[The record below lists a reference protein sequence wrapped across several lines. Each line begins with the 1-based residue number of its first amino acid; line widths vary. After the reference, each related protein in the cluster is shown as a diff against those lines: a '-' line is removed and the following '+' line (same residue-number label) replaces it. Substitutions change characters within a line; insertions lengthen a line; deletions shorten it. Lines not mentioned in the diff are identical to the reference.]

1 KNRLHFK
8 KTKIQ
13 IDRYLPMWLR
23 KFSLIQR
30 LGIIVALITLLFVLL
45 TAVVLNRHYEAL
57 KQKSY
62 DENQHLVEVVHT
74 MLSSFAARTDV
85 DEATAKQQALEAVK
99 ALRYDGS
106 NYFWIQDQT
115 PSMVMHPIKPALD
128 GQDLRTFKDGNGKA
142 FFIELAQKVKS
153 KGEGFVDYVWPLP
166 GEESPTDK
174 ISYVKEFKPWGWT
187 VGSGIYLTN
196 LEKEFAHLR
205 NVITVFCL
213 VSIVLVVVL
222 VYVIGGSIVK
232 PVQEVSERMKDISQ
246 GEGDLTRSLPETGQD
261 EVTRLARYFNEYTKK
276 MRHSLLGIRENINS
290 LTQQAE
296 LVETSSK
303 NSNAQAQTQ
312 NENMLQVAAA
322 MEEMTTQINEVSN
335 NADSA
340 EKSTSSARGNVQ
352 NGASVV
358 DSTVNDIRSLTS
370 DIESVSS
377 AVTELAAQ
385 TESIGAVLDVIRG
398 IAEQT
403 NLLALNAA
411 IEAAR
416 AGEQGRGFAVVAD
429 EVRTLASRT
438 GQSTDEIQAMI
449 EELQSN
455 AKSAVDAVKVSQ
467 SASTKTVDNAIQANQ
482 NLQEADRL
490 MTEIADMS
498 SEIARATEQQA
509 EAATEANMRINALS
523 GAADSS
529 LRTADELAAASQALR
544 ASCIAIM
551 DIANRF
557 KL

>member
-1 KNRLHFK
+1 
-8 KTKIQ
+8 
-13 IDRYLPMWLR
+13 MWLR

-30 LGIIVALITLLFVLL
+30 LGIIVGLITLLFILL

-74 MLSSFAARTDV
+74 MLGSFEARTDV

-128 GQDLRTFKDGNGKA
+128 GKDLRTFKDGNGKT
-142 FFIELAQKVKS
+142 FFIEMAQKIKAN
-153 KGEGFVDYVWPLP
+153 GDGFVDYVWPLP
-166 GEESPTDK
+166 GEETPTDK

-196 LEKEFAHLR
+196 LEKEFSHLR
-205 NVITVFCL
+205 NLIVVFCL
-213 VSIVLVVVL
+213 VSVVLVVVL

-232 PVQEVSERMKDISQ
+232 PVQEVTERMKDISQ
-246 GEGDLTRSLPETGQD
+246 GEGDLTRSLPESGQD
-261 EVTRLARYFNEYTKK
+261 EITRLARYFNEYTDK
-276 MRHSLLGIRENINS
+276 MRQSLLGIRENISS

-296 LVETSSK
+296 LVETSSQ

-322 MEEMTTQINEVSN
+322 MEEMTTQINDVSS

-340 EKSTSSARGNVQ
+340 EKSTISARGNVQ
-352 NGASVV
+352 NGAAVV
-358 DSTVNDIRSLTS
+358 DSTVKDIRSLTS
-370 DIESVSS
+370 DIESVSTV
-377 AVTELAAQ
+377 VTELAAQ
-385 TESIGAVLDVIRG
+385 TDSIGAVLDVIRG

-449 EELQSN
+449 EKLQSN
-455 AKSAVDAVKVSQ
+455 ARSAVDAVKVSQ
-467 SASTKTVDNAIQANQ
+467 TASAQTVDNAIQANQ

-529 LRTADELAAASQALR
+529 LKTADELAAASEALKR
-544 ASCIAIM
+544 SCLAIM

>member
-1 KNRLHFK
+1 
-8 KTKIQ
+8 
-13 IDRYLPMWLR
+13 
-23 KFSLIQR
+23 
-30 LGIIVALITLLFVLL
+30 
-45 TAVVLNRHYEAL
+45 
-57 KQKSY
+57 
-62 DENQHLVEVVHT
+62 
-74 MLSSFAARTDV
+74 
-85 DEATAKQQALEAVK
+85 
-99 ALRYDGS
+99 
-106 NYFWIQDQT
+106 
-115 PSMVMHPIKPALD
+115 
-128 GQDLRTFKDGNGKA
+128 
-142 FFIELAQKVKS
+142 
-153 KGEGFVDYVWPLP
+153 
-166 GEESPTDK
+166 
-174 ISYVKEFKPWGWT
+174 

-196 LEKEFAHLR
+196 LEKEFSHLR
-205 NVITVFCL
+205 NLIVVFCL
-213 VSIVLVVVL
+213 VSVVLVVVL

-232 PVQEVSERMKDISQ
+232 PVQEVTERMKDISQ

-261 EVTRLARYFNEYTKK
+261 EITRLARYFNEYTDK
-276 MRHSLLGIRENINS
+276 MRQSLLGIRENISS

-296 LVETSSK
+296 LVETSSQ

-322 MEEMTTQINEVSN
+322 MEEMTTQINDVSS

-340 EKSTSSARGNVQ
+340 EKSTISARGNVQ
-352 NGASVV
+352 NGAAVV
-358 DSTVNDIRSLTS
+358 DSTVKDIRSLTS
-370 DIESVSS
+370 DIESVSTV
-377 AVTELAAQ
+377 VTELAAQ
-385 TESIGAVLDVIRG
+385 TDSIGAVLDVIRG

-449 EELQSN
+449 EKLQSN

-467 SASTKTVDNAIQANQ
+467 SASATTVDNAIQANQ

>member
-1 KNRLHFK
+1 
-8 KTKIQ
+8 
-13 IDRYLPMWLR
+13 MWLR
-23 KFSLIQR
+23 NFSLIQR
-30 LGIIVALITLLFVLL
+30 LGIIIALIILLFVVL
-45 TAVVLNRHYEAL
+45 TGLVLNRHFEAL

-62 DENQHLVEVVHT
+62 EENQHLVEVVHT
-74 MLSSFAARTDV
+74 MLGSFAARTDV
-85 DEATAKQQALEAVK
+85 SEETAKQLALDAVR

-115 PSMVMHPIKPALD
+115 PTMVMHPIKPALE
-128 GQDLRTFKDGNGKA
+128 GNDLRTFKDGNGKA
-142 FFIELAQKVKS
+142 FFVDMARLVKS
-153 KGEGFVDYVWPLP
+153 QGDGFVDYVWPLP
-166 GEESPTDK
+166 GETEPTDK

-196 LEKEFAHLR
+196 LEAEYAHMR
-205 NVITVFCL
+205 NVMIVFCV
-213 VSIVLVVVL
+213 VSVLLVVL
-222 VYVIGGSIVK
+222 LIYVIGGSIVK
-232 PVQEVSERMKDISQ
+232 PVQEVTERMKDISQ
-246 GEGDLTRSLPETGQD
+246 GEGDLTRSLPEKGQD
-261 EVTRLARYFNEYTKK
+261 EVTRLARYFNQYTEK
-276 MRHSLLGIRENINS
+276 MRQSLLGIRENINS
-290 LTQQAE
+290 LSQQAE
-296 LVETSSK
+296 LVENSSK
-303 NSNAQAQTQ
+303 NSNQQAHDQ

-322 MEEMTTQINEVSN
+322 MEQMTSQINEVSN

-340 EKSTSSARGNVQ
+340 EKSTSSARSNVQ
-352 NGASVV
+352 HGASVV
-358 DSTVNDIRSLTS
+358 DNTVKDIRSLTS

-377 AVTELAAQ
+377 VVTELAAQ
-385 TESIGAVLDVIRG
+385 TDSIGAVLDVIRG

-449 EELQSN
+449 EKLQSN
-455 AKSAVDAVKVSQ
+455 AKAAVDAVKVSQ

-509 EAATEANMRINALS
+509 EAANEANVRINALS
-523 GAADSS
+523 GAADNS
-529 LRTADELAAASQALR
+529 LRTADELASASQALR
-544 ASCIAIM
+544 ASCLAIM

>member
-1 KNRLHFK
+1 
-8 KTKIQ
+8 
-13 IDRYLPMWLR
+13 MWLR

-377 AVTELAAQ
+377 AVTQLAAQ

-544 ASCIAIM
+544 ASCLAIM

>member
-1 KNRLHFK
+1 
-8 KTKIQ
+8 
-13 IDRYLPMWLR
+13 MWLR

-30 LGIIVALITLLFVLL
+30 LGIIAALITLLFVLL
-45 TAVVLNRHYEAL
+45 TALVLNRHYEAL

-74 MLSSFAARTDV
+74 LLGSFAKREDV
-85 DEATAKQQALEAVK
+85 DEATAKQLALEAVK
-99 ALRYDGS
+99 ALRYDGN
-106 NYFWIQDQT
+106 NYFWIQDET
-115 PSMVMHPIKPALD
+115 PSMVMHPMKPALD
-128 GQDLRTFKDGNGKA
+128 GKDLRTFKDGNGKA
-142 FFIELAQKVKS
+142 FFIEMAQKVKA

-166 GEESPTDK
+166 GEEAPTDK
-174 ISYVKEFKPWGWT
+174 ISYVKAFKPWGWT

-196 LEKEFAHLR
+196 LEEEYAHLR
-205 NVITVFCL
+205 NVIVVFCV
-213 VSIVLVVVL
+213 VSVVL
-222 VYVIGGSIVK
+222 VILLIYVIGGSIVK

-261 EVTRLARYFNEYTKK
+261 EVTRLARYFNEYTEK
-276 MRHSLLGIRENINS
+276 MRQSLLGIRENINS

-340 EKSTSSARGNVQ
+340 EKGTSSARSNVQ
-352 NGASVV
+352 HGTSVV
-358 DSTVNDIRSLTS
+358 DITVQDIRSLTS
-370 DIESVSS
+370 DIESVSNV
-377 AVTELAAQ
+377 VTELAAQ
-385 TESIGAVLDVIRG
+385 TDSIGAVLDVIRG

-449 EELQSN
+449 EKLQSN
-455 AKSAVDAVKVSQ
+455 AKNAVDAVKVSQ
-467 SASTKTVDNAIQANQ
+467 AASSKTVDNAIQANQ

-490 MTEIADMS
+490 MTEIADKS

-544 ASCIAIM
+544 SSCLAIM
-551 DIANRF
+551 EIANRF

>member
-1 KNRLHFK
+1 
-8 KTKIQ
+8 
-13 IDRYLPMWLR
+13 MWLR

-45 TAVVLNRHYEAL
+45 TAVVLSRHYEAL

-85 DEATAKQQALEAVK
+85 DEAAAKQQALEAVK

-142 FFIELAQKVKS
+142 FFIEMAQKVKS

-261 EVTRLARYFNEYTKK
+261 EVTRLARYFNEYTEK

-449 EELQSN
+449 EKLQSN

>member
-1 KNRLHFK
+1 
-8 KTKIQ
+8 
-13 IDRYLPMWLR
+13 MWLR

-45 TAVVLNRHYEAL
+45 TAVVLDRHYAAL

-74 MLSSFAARTDV
+74 MLSSFAARTDI
-85 DEATAKQQALEAVK
+85 DEATAKQQALNAVK
-99 ALRYDGS
+99 ALRYDGN

-115 PSMVMHPIKPALD
+115 PSMIMHPIKPALD
-128 GQDLRTFKDGNGKA
+128 GQDLRTFKDGNGKT
-142 FFIELAQKVKS
+142 FFIEMAQKVKS
-153 KGEGFVDYVWPLP
+153 KGDGFVDYVWPLP
-166 GEESPTDK
+166 GEETPTDK
-174 ISYVKEFKPWGWT
+174 ISYVKEFKPWSWT

-196 LEKEFAHLR
+196 LEEEFAHLR
-205 NVITVFCL
+205 NLIVVFCVISVIL
-213 VSIVLVVVL
+213 VILL
-222 VYVIGGSIVK
+222 IYVIGGSIVK

-261 EVTRLARYFNEYTKK
+261 EVTRLARYFNEYTEK
-276 MRHSLLGIRENINS
+276 MRQSLLGIRENINS

-340 EKSTSSARGNVQ
+340 EKSTSSARSNVQ

-358 DSTVNDIRSLTS
+358 DSTVKDIRSLTS

-385 TESIGAVLDVIRG
+385 TDSIGAVLDVIRG

-449 EELQSN
+449 EKLQSN

-467 SASTKTVDNAIQANQ
+467 SASTKTVDTAIQANQ

-490 MTEIADMS
+490 MTDIAGMS

>member
-1 KNRLHFK
+1 
-8 KTKIQ
+8 
-13 IDRYLPMWLR
+13 MWLR

-85 DEATAKQQALEAVK
+85 DEAAAKQQALEAVK

-205 NVITVFCL
+205 NVIAVFCL

>member
-1 KNRLHFK
+1 
-8 KTKIQ
+8 
-13 IDRYLPMWLR
+13 MWLR
-23 KFSLIQR
+23 NFSLIQR
-30 LGIIVALITLLFVLL
+30 LGIIIALIILLFVVL
-45 TAVVLNRHYEAL
+45 TGLVLNRHFEAL

-62 DENQHLVEVVHT
+62 EENQHLVEVVHT
-74 MLSSFAARTDV
+74 MLGSFAARTDV
-85 DEATAKQQALEAVK
+85 SEETAKQLALDAVRV
-99 ALRYDGS
+99 LRYDGS
-106 NYFWIQDQT
+106 NYFWLQDQT

-128 GQDLRTFKDGNGKA
+128 GNDLRTFKDGNGKA
-142 FFIELAQKVKS
+142 FFVDMARLVKS
-153 KGEGFVDYVWPLP
+153 QGDGFVDYVWPLP
-166 GEESPTDK
+166 GETEPTDK

-196 LEKEFAHLR
+196 LEAEYAHMR
-205 NVITVFCL
+205 NVMIGFCV
-213 VSIVLVVVL
+213 VSVVLVVL
-222 VYVIGGSIVK
+222 LIYVIGGSIVK
-232 PVQEVSERMKDISQ
+232 PVQEVTERMKDISQ
-246 GEGDLTRSLPETGQD
+246 GEGDLTRSLPEKGQD
-261 EVTRLARYFNEYTKK
+261 EVTRLARYFNQYTEK
-276 MRHSLLGIRENINS
+276 MRQSLLGIRENINS

-296 LVETSSK
+296 LVENSSK
-303 NSNAQAQTQ
+303 NSNQQAQDQ

-322 MEEMTTQINEVSN
+322 MEQMTSQINEVSN

-340 EKSTSSARGNVQ
+340 EKSTSSARSNVQ
-352 NGASVV
+352 HGASVV
-358 DSTVNDIRSLTS
+358 DNTVKDIRSLTS

-377 AVTELAAQ
+377 VVTELAAQ
-385 TESIGAVLDVIRG
+385 TDSIGAVLDVIRG

-449 EELQSN
+449 EKLQNN
-455 AKSAVDAVKVSQ
+455 AKAAVDAVKVSQ
-467 SASTKTVDNAIQANQ
+467 SSSTKTVDNAIQANQ

-509 EAATEANMRINALS
+509 EAANEANVRINALS
-523 GAADSS
+523 GAADNS
-529 LRTADELAAASQALR
+529 LRTADELASASQALR
-544 ASCIAIM
+544 ASCLAIM

>member
-1 KNRLHFK
+1 
-8 KTKIQ
+8 
-13 IDRYLPMWLR
+13 MWLR

-30 LGIIVALITLLFVLL
+30 LGIIAALITLLFVLL
-45 TAVVLNRHYEAL
+45 TALVLNRHYEAL

-74 MLSSFAARTDV
+74 LLGSFAKREDV
-85 DEATAKQQALEAVK
+85 DEATAKRLALEAVK
-99 ALRYDGS
+99 ALRYDGN
-106 NYFWIQDQT
+106 NYFWIQDET
-115 PSMVMHPIKPALD
+115 PAMVMHPMKPALD
-128 GQDLRTFKDGNGKA
+128 GKDLRTFKDGNGKA
-142 FFIELAQKVKS
+142 FFIEMAQKVKA

-166 GEESPTDK
+166 GEEAPTDK
-174 ISYVKEFKPWGWT
+174 ISYVKAFKPWGWT

-196 LEKEFAHLR
+196 LEEEYAHLR
-205 NVITVFCL
+205 NVIVVFCV
-213 VSIVLVVVL
+213 VSVVL
-222 VYVIGGSIVK
+222 VILLIYVIGGSIVK

-261 EVTRLARYFNEYTKK
+261 EVTRLARYFNEYTEK
-276 MRHSLLGIRENINS
+276 MRQSLLGIRENINS

-303 NSNAQAQTQ
+303 DSNAQAQTQ

-340 EKSTSSARGNVQ
+340 EKGTSSARSNVQ
-352 NGASVV
+352 HGASVV
-358 DSTVNDIRSLTS
+358 DSTVQDIRSLTS
-370 DIESVSS
+370 DIESVSNV
-377 AVTELAAQ
+377 VTELAAQ
-385 TESIGAVLDVIRG
+385 TDSIGAVLDVIRG

-449 EELQSN
+449 EKLQSN
-455 AKSAVDAVKVSQ
+455 AKNAVDAVKVSQ
-467 SASTKTVDNAIQANQ
+467 AASSKTVDNAIQANQ

-490 MTEIADMS
+490 MTEIADKS

-544 ASCIAIM
+544 SSCLAIM
-551 DIANRF
+551 EIANRF

>member
-1 KNRLHFK
+1 
-8 KTKIQ
+8 
-13 IDRYLPMWLR
+13 MWLR
-23 KFSLIQR
+23 NFSLIQR
-30 LGIIVALITLLFVLL
+30 LRIIIALIILLFVVL
-45 TAVVLNRHYEAL
+45 TGLVLNRHFEAL

-62 DENQHLVEVVHT
+62 EENQHLVEVVHT
-74 MLSSFAARTDV
+74 MLGSFAARTDV
-85 DEATAKQQALEAVK
+85 SEETAKQLALDAVR

-106 NYFWIQDQT
+106 NYFWIQDRT
-115 PSMVMHPIKPALD
+115 PTMVMHPIKPALE
-128 GQDLRTFKDGNGKA
+128 GNDLRTFKDGNGKA
-142 FFIELAQKVKS
+142 FFVDMARLVKS
-153 KGEGFVDYVWPLP
+153 QGDGFVDYVWPLP
-166 GEESPTDK
+166 GETEPTDK

-196 LEKEFAHLR
+196 LEAEYAHMR
-205 NVITVFCL
+205 NVMIGFCV
-213 VSIVLVVVL
+213 VSVVLVVL
-222 VYVIGGSIVK
+222 LIYVIGGSIVK
-232 PVQEVSERMKDISQ
+232 PVQEVTERMKDISQ
-246 GEGDLTRSLPETGQD
+246 GEGDLTRSLPEKGQD
-261 EVTRLARYFNEYTKK
+261 EITRLARYFNQYTEK
-276 MRHSLLGIRENINS
+276 MRQSLLGIRENINS

-296 LVETSSK
+296 LVENSSK
-303 NSNAQAQTQ
+303 NSNQQAQDQ

-322 MEEMTTQINEVSN
+322 MEQMTSQINEVSN

-340 EKSTSSARGNVQ
+340 EKSTSSARSNVQ
-352 NGASVV
+352 HGASVV
-358 DSTVNDIRSLTS
+358 DNTVKDIRSLTS

-377 AVTELAAQ
+377 VVTELAAQ
-385 TESIGAVLDVIRG
+385 TDSIGAVLDVIRG

-449 EELQSN
+449 EKLQNN
-455 AKSAVDAVKVSQ
+455 AKAAVDAVKVSQ

-509 EAATEANMRINALS
+509 EAANEANVRINALS
-523 GAADSS
+523 GAADNS
-529 LRTADELAAASQALR
+529 LRTADELASASQALR
-544 ASCIAIM
+544 ASCLAIM

>member
-1 KNRLHFK
+1 
-8 KTKIQ
+8 
-13 IDRYLPMWLR
+13 MWLR

-30 LGIIVALITLLFVLL
+30 LGIIAALITLLFVLL
-45 TAVVLNRHYEAL
+45 TALVLNRHYEAL

-74 MLSSFAARTDV
+74 LLGSFAKREDV
-85 DEATAKQQALEAVK
+85 DEATAKQLALEAVK
-99 ALRYDGS
+99 ALRYDGN
-106 NYFWIQDQT
+106 NYFWIQDET
-115 PSMVMHPIKPALD
+115 PSMVMHPMKPALD
-128 GQDLRTFKDGNGKA
+128 GKDLRTFKDGNGRA
-142 FFIELAQKVKS
+142 FFLEMAQKVKA

-166 GEESPTDK
+166 GEEAPTDK
-174 ISYVKEFKPWGWT
+174 ISYVKAFKPWGWT

-196 LEKEFAHLR
+196 LEEEYAHLR
-205 NVITVFCL
+205 NVIVVFCV
-213 VSIVLVVVL
+213 VSVVL
-222 VYVIGGSIVK
+222 VILLIYVIGGSIVK

-261 EVTRLARYFNEYTKK
+261 EVTRLARYFNEYTEK
-276 MRHSLLGIRENINS
+276 MRQSLLGIRENINS

-340 EKSTSSARGNVQ
+340 EKGTSSARSNVQ
-352 NGASVV
+352 HGASVV
-358 DSTVNDIRSLTS
+358 DSTVQDIRSLTS
-370 DIESVSS
+370 DIESVSNV
-377 AVTELAAQ
+377 VTELAAQ
-385 TESIGAVLDVIRG
+385 TDSIGAVLDVIRG

-449 EELQSN
+449 EKLQSN
-455 AKSAVDAVKVSQ
+455 AKNAVDAVKVSQ
-467 SASTKTVDNAIQANQ
+467 AASSKTVDNAIQANQ

-490 MTEIADMS
+490 MTEIADKS

-544 ASCIAIM
+544 SSCLAIM
-551 DIANRF
+551 EIANRF

>member
-1 KNRLHFK
+1 
-8 KTKIQ
+8 
-13 IDRYLPMWLR
+13 MWLR

-45 TAVVLNRHYEAL
+45 TAVVLSRHYEAL

-142 FFIELAQKVKS
+142 FFIEMAQKVKS

-261 EVTRLARYFNEYTKK
+261 EVTRLARYFNEYTEK

-449 EELQSN
+449 EKLQSN

-544 ASCIAIM
+544 ASCLAIM

>member
-1 KNRLHFK
+1 
-8 KTKIQ
+8 
-13 IDRYLPMWLR
+13 MWLR

-213 VSIVLVVVL
+213 VNIVLVVVL

-544 ASCIAIM
+544 ASCLAIM

>member
-1 KNRLHFK
+1 
-8 KTKIQ
+8 
-13 IDRYLPMWLR
+13 MWLR

-30 LGIIVALITLLFVLL
+30 LGIIAALITLLFVLL
-45 TAVVLNRHYEAL
+45 TALVLNRHYEAL

-74 MLSSFAARTDV
+74 LLGSFAKREDV
-85 DEATAKQQALEAVK
+85 DEATAKQLALEAVK
-99 ALRYDGS
+99 ALRYDGN
-106 NYFWIQDQT
+106 NYFWIQDET
-115 PSMVMHPIKPALD
+115 PAMVMHPMKPALD
-128 GQDLRTFKDGNGKA
+128 GKDLRTFKDGNGRA
-142 FFIELAQKVKS
+142 FFLEMAQKVKA

-166 GEESPTDK
+166 GEEAPTDK
-174 ISYVKEFKPWGWT
+174 ISYVKAFKPWGWT

-196 LEKEFAHLR
+196 LEEEYAHLR
-205 NVITVFCL
+205 NVIVVFCV
-213 VSIVLVVVL
+213 VSVVL
-222 VYVIGGSIVK
+222 VILLIYVIGGSIVK

-261 EVTRLARYFNEYTKK
+261 EVTRLARYFNEYTEK
-276 MRHSLLGIRENINS
+276 MRQSLLGIRENINS

-340 EKSTSSARGNVQ
+340 EKGTSSARSNVQ
-352 NGASVV
+352 HGASVV
-358 DSTVNDIRSLTS
+358 DSTVQDIRSLTS
-370 DIESVSS
+370 DIESVSNV
-377 AVTELAAQ
+377 VTELAAQ
-385 TESIGAVLDVIRG
+385 TDSIGAVLDVIRG

-449 EELQSN
+449 EKLQSN
-455 AKSAVDAVKVSQ
+455 AKNAVDAVKVSQ
-467 SASTKTVDNAIQANQ
+467 AASSKTVDNAIQANQ

-490 MTEIADMS
+490 MTEIADKS

-544 ASCIAIM
+544 SSCLAIM
-551 DIANRF
+551 EIANRF

>member
-1 KNRLHFK
+1 
-8 KTKIQ
+8 
-13 IDRYLPMWLR
+13 MWLR

-30 LGIIVALITLLFVLL
+30 LGIIAALITLLFVLL
-45 TAVVLNRHYEAL
+45 TALVLNRHYEAL

-74 MLSSFAARTDV
+74 LLGSFAKREDV
-85 DEATAKQQALEAVK
+85 DEATAKQLALEAVK
-99 ALRYDGS
+99 ALRYDGN
-106 NYFWIQDQT
+106 NYFWIQDET
-115 PSMVMHPIKPALD
+115 PAMVMHPMKPALD
-128 GQDLRTFKDGNGKA
+128 GKDLRTFKDGNGKA
-142 FFIELAQKVKS
+142 FFIEMAQKVKA
-153 KGEGFVDYVWPLP
+153 KGAGFVDYVWPLP
-166 GEESPTDK
+166 GEEAPTDK
-174 ISYVKEFKPWGWT
+174 ISYVKAFKPWGWT

-196 LEKEFAHLR
+196 LEEEYAHLR
-205 NVITVFCL
+205 NVIVVFCV
-213 VSIVLVVVL
+213 VSVVL
-222 VYVIGGSIVK
+222 VILLIYVIGGSIVK

-261 EVTRLARYFNEYTKK
+261 EVTRLARYFNEYTEK
-276 MRHSLLGIRENINS
+276 MRQSLLGIRENINS

-303 NSNAQAQTQ
+303 NSNARAQTQ

-340 EKSTSSARGNVQ
+340 EKGTSSARSNVQ
-352 NGASVV
+352 HGASVV
-358 DSTVNDIRSLTS
+358 DSTVQDIRSLTS
-370 DIESVSS
+370 DIESVSNV
-377 AVTELAAQ
+377 VTELAAQ
-385 TESIGAVLDVIRG
+385 TDSIGAVLDVIRG

-449 EELQSN
+449 EKLQSN
-455 AKSAVDAVKVSQ
+455 AKNAVDAVKVSQ
-467 SASTKTVDNAIQANQ
+467 AASSKTVDNAIQANQ

-490 MTEIADMS
+490 MTEIADKS

-544 ASCIAIM
+544 SSCLAIM
-551 DIANRF
+551 EIANRF

>member
-1 KNRLHFK
+1 
-8 KTKIQ
+8 
-13 IDRYLPMWLR
+13 LPYVV
-23 KFSLIQR
+23 KSLIQR
-30 LGIIVALITLLFVLL
+30 LGIIAALITLLFVLL
-45 TAVVLNRHYEAL
+45 TALVLNRHYEAL

-74 MLSSFAARTDV
+74 LLGSFAKREDV
-85 DEATAKQQALEAVK
+85 DEATAKQLALEAVK
-99 ALRYDGS
+99 ALRYDGN
-106 NYFWIQDQT
+106 NYFWIQDET
-115 PSMVMHPIKPALD
+115 PAMVMHPMKPALD
-128 GQDLRTFKDGNGKA
+128 GKDLRTFKDGNGKA
-142 FFIELAQKVKS
+142 FFIEMAQKVKA

-166 GEESPTDK
+166 GEEAPTDK
-174 ISYVKEFKPWGWT
+174 ISYVKAFKPWGWT

-196 LEKEFAHLR
+196 LEEEYAHLR
-205 NVITVFCL
+205 NVIVVFCV
-213 VSIVLVVVL
+213 VSVVL
-222 VYVIGGSIVK
+222 VILLIYVIGGSIVK

-261 EVTRLARYFNEYTKK
+261 EVTRLARYFNEYTEK
-276 MRHSLLGIRENINS
+276 MRQSLLGIRENINS

-340 EKSTSSARGNVQ
+340 EKGTSSARSNVQ
-352 NGASVV
+352 HGASVV
-358 DSTVNDIRSLTS
+358 DSTVQDIRSLTS
-370 DIESVSS
+370 DIESVSNV
-377 AVTELAAQ
+377 VTELAAQ
-385 TESIGAVLDVIRG
+385 TDSIGAVLDVIRG

-449 EELQSN
+449 EKLQSN
-455 AKSAVDAVKVSQ
+455 AKNAVDAVKVSQ
-467 SASTKTVDNAIQANQ
+467 AASSKTVDNAIQANQ

-490 MTEIADMS
+490 MTEIADKS

-544 ASCIAIM
+544 SSCLAIM
-551 DIANRF
+551 EIANRF

>member
-1 KNRLHFK
+1 
-8 KTKIQ
+8 
-13 IDRYLPMWLR
+13 MWLR

-449 EELQSN
+449 EKLQSN

-467 SASTKTVDNAIQANQ
+467 LASTKTVDNAIQANQ

>member
-1 KNRLHFK
+1 
-8 KTKIQ
+8 
-13 IDRYLPMWLR
+13 MWLR

-30 LGIIVALITLLFVLL
+30 LGIIAALITLLFVLL
-45 TAVVLNRHYEAL
+45 TALVLNRHYEAL

-74 MLSSFAARTDV
+74 LLGSFAKREDV
-85 DEATAKQQALEAVK
+85 DEATAKQLALEAVK
-99 ALRYDGS
+99 ALRYDGN
-106 NYFWIQDQT
+106 NYFWIQDET
-115 PSMVMHPIKPALD
+115 PAMVMHPMKPALD
-128 GQDLRTFKDGNGKA
+128 GKDLRTFKDGNGKA
-142 FFIELAQKVKS
+142 FFIEMAQKVKA

-166 GEESPTDK
+166 GEEAPTDK
-174 ISYVKEFKPWGWT
+174 ISYVKAFKPWGWT

-196 LEKEFAHLR
+196 LEEEYAHLR
-205 NVITVFCL
+205 NVIVVFCV
-213 VSIVLVVVL
+213 VSVVL
-222 VYVIGGSIVK
+222 VILLIYVIGGSIVK

-261 EVTRLARYFNEYTKK
+261 EVTRLARYFNEYTEK
-276 MRHSLLGIRENINS
+276 MRQSLLGIRENINS

-340 EKSTSSARGNVQ
+340 EKGTSSARSNVQ
-352 NGASVV
+352 HGASVV
-358 DSTVNDIRSLTS
+358 DSTVQDIRSLTS
-370 DIESVSS
+370 DIESVSNV
-377 AVTELAAQ
+377 VTELAAQ
-385 TESIGAVLDVIRG
+385 TDSIGAVLDVIRG

-449 EELQSN
+449 EKLQSN
-455 AKSAVDAVKVSQ
+455 AKNAVDAVKVSQ
-467 SASTKTVDNAIQANQ
+467 AASSKTVDNAIQANQ

-490 MTEIADMS
+490 MTEIADKS

-544 ASCIAIM
+544 SSCLLYTSPSPR
-551 DIANRF
+551 D
-557 KL
+557 

>member
-1 KNRLHFK
+1 
-8 KTKIQ
+8 
-13 IDRYLPMWLR
+13 MWLR

-45 TAVVLNRHYEAL
+45 TAVVLNRHYKAL

-205 NVITVFCL
+205 NVIAVFCL

-544 ASCIAIM
+544 ASCLAIM

>member
-1 KNRLHFK
+1 
-8 KTKIQ
+8 
-13 IDRYLPMWLR
+13 
-23 KFSLIQR
+23 
-30 LGIIVALITLLFVLL
+30 
-45 TAVVLNRHYEAL
+45 
-57 KQKSY
+57 
-62 DENQHLVEVVHT
+62 
-74 MLSSFAARTDV
+74 
-85 DEATAKQQALEAVK
+85 
-99 ALRYDGS
+99 
-106 NYFWIQDQT
+106 
-115 PSMVMHPIKPALD
+115 
-128 GQDLRTFKDGNGKA
+128 
-142 FFIELAQKVKS
+142 
-153 KGEGFVDYVWPLP
+153 
-166 GEESPTDK
+166 
-174 ISYVKEFKPWGWT
+174 
-187 VGSGIYLTN
+187 
-196 LEKEFAHLR
+196 
-205 NVITVFCL
+205 
-213 VSIVLVVVL
+213 
-222 VYVIGGSIVK
+222 
-232 PVQEVSERMKDISQ
+232 
-246 GEGDLTRSLPETGQD
+246 
-261 EVTRLARYFNEYTKK
+261 

-449 EELQSN
+449 EKLQSN

-544 ASCIAIM
+544 ASCLAIM

>member
-1 KNRLHFK
+1 
-8 KTKIQ
+8 
-13 IDRYLPMWLR
+13 MWLR

-142 FFIELAQKVKS
+142 FFIEMAQNVKS

-544 ASCIAIM
+544 ASCLAIM

>member
-1 KNRLHFK
+1 
-8 KTKIQ
+8 
-13 IDRYLPMWLR
+13 MWLR

-142 FFIELAQKVKS
+142 FFIETAQKVKS

-205 NVITVFCL
+205 NVIAVFCL

-261 EVTRLARYFNEYTKK
+261 EVTRLARYFNEYTEK

-449 EELQSN
+449 EKLQSN

>member
-1 KNRLHFK
+1 
-8 KTKIQ
+8 
-13 IDRYLPMWLR
+13 MWLR

-45 TAVVLNRHYEAL
+45 TAVVLSRHYEAL

-142 FFIELAQKVKS
+142 FFIEMAQKVKS

-261 EVTRLARYFNEYTKK
+261 EVTRLARYFNEYTEK

-544 ASCIAIM
+544 ASCLAIM

>member
-1 KNRLHFK
+1 
-8 KTKIQ
+8 
-13 IDRYLPMWLR
+13 MWLR

-30 LGIIVALITLLFVLL
+30 LGIIAALITLLFVLL
-45 TAVVLNRHYEAL
+45 TALVLNRHYEAL

-74 MLSSFAARTDV
+74 LLGSFAKREDV
-85 DEATAKQQALEAVK
+85 DEATAKQLALEAVK
-99 ALRYDGS
+99 ALRYDGN
-106 NYFWIQDQT
+106 NYFWIQDET
-115 PSMVMHPIKPALD
+115 PAMVMHPMKPALD
-128 GQDLRTFKDGNGKA
+128 GKDLRTFKDGNGKA
-142 FFIELAQKVKS
+142 FFIEMAQKVKA

-166 GEESPTDK
+166 GEEAPTDK
-174 ISYVKEFKPWGWT
+174 ISYVKAFKPWGWT

-196 LEKEFAHLR
+196 LEEEYAHLR
-205 NVITVFCL
+205 NVIVVLCV
-213 VSIVLVVVL
+213 VSVVL
-222 VYVIGGSIVK
+222 VILLIYVIGGSIVK

-261 EVTRLARYFNEYTKK
+261 EVTRLARYFNEYTEK
-276 MRHSLLGIRENINS
+276 MRQSLLGIRENINS

-340 EKSTSSARGNVQ
+340 EKGTSSARSNVQ
-352 NGASVV
+352 HGASVV
-358 DSTVNDIRSLTS
+358 DSTVQDIRSLTS
-370 DIESVSS
+370 DIESVSNV
-377 AVTELAAQ
+377 VTELAAQ
-385 TESIGAVLDVIRG
+385 TDSIGAVLDVIRG

-449 EELQSN
+449 EKLQSN
-455 AKSAVDAVKVSQ
+455 AKNAVDAVKVSQ
-467 SASTKTVDNAIQANQ
+467 AASSKTVDNAIQANQ

-490 MTEIADMS
+490 MTEIADKS

-544 ASCIAIM
+544 SSCLAIM
-551 DIANRF
+551 EIANRF

>member
-1 KNRLHFK
+1 
-8 KTKIQ
+8 
-13 IDRYLPMWLR
+13 MWLR

-142 FFIELAQKVKS
+142 FFIEMAQKVKS

-438 GQSTDEIQAMI
+438 GQSTDEIQVMI
-449 EELQSN
+449 EKLQSN

>member
-1 KNRLHFK
+1 
-8 KTKIQ
+8 
-13 IDRYLPMWLR
+13 MWLR

-187 VGSGIYLTN
+187 VGSGTYLTN

-544 ASCIAIM
+544 ASCLAIM

>member
-1 KNRLHFK
+1 
-8 KTKIQ
+8 
-13 IDRYLPMWLR
+13 MWLR

-30 LGIIVALITLLFVLL
+30 LGIIAALITLLFVLL
-45 TAVVLNRHYEAL
+45 TALVLNRHYEAL

-74 MLSSFAARTDV
+74 LLGSFAKRDDV
-85 DEATAKQQALEAVK
+85 DEATAKQLALEAVK
-99 ALRYDGS
+99 ALRYDGN
-106 NYFWIQDQT
+106 NYFWIQDET
-115 PSMVMHPIKPALD
+115 PAMVMHPMKPALD
-128 GQDLRTFKDGNGKA
+128 GKDLRTFKDGNGRA
-142 FFIELAQKVKS
+142 FFLEMAQKVKA
-153 KGEGFVDYVWPLP
+153 KGAGFVDYVWPLP
-166 GEESPTDK
+166 GEEAPTDK
-174 ISYVKEFKPWGWT
+174 ISYVKAFKPWGWT

-196 LEKEFAHLR
+196 LEEEYAHLR
-205 NVITVFCL
+205 NVIVVFCV
-213 VSIVLVVVL
+213 VSVVL
-222 VYVIGGSIVK
+222 VILLIYVIGGSIVK

-261 EVTRLARYFNEYTKK
+261 EVTRLARYFNEYTEK
-276 MRHSLLGIRENINS
+276 MRQSLLGIRENINS

-303 NSNAQAQTQ
+303 NSNARAQTQ

-340 EKSTSSARGNVQ
+340 EKGTSSARSNVQ
-352 NGASVV
+352 HGASVV
-358 DSTVNDIRSLTS
+358 DSTVQDIRSLTS
-370 DIESVSS
+370 DIESVSNV
-377 AVTELAAQ
+377 VTERAAQ
-385 TESIGAVLDVIRG
+385 TDSIGAVLDVIRG

-449 EELQSN
+449 EKLQSN
-455 AKSAVDAVKVSQ
+455 AKNAVDAVKVSQ
-467 SASTKTVDNAIQANQ
+467 AASSKTVDNAIQANQ

-490 MTEIADMS
+490 MTEIADKS

-544 ASCIAIM
+544 SSCLAIM
-551 DIANRF
+551 EIANRF

>member
-1 KNRLHFK
+1 
-8 KTKIQ
+8 
-13 IDRYLPMWLR
+13 MWLR
-23 KFSLIQR
+23 NFSLIQR
-30 LGIIVALITLLFVLL
+30 LGIIIALIILLFVVL
-45 TAVVLNRHYEAL
+45 TGLVLNRHFEAL

-62 DENQHLVEVVHT
+62 EENQHLVEVVHT
-74 MLSSFAARTDV
+74 MLGSFAARTDV
-85 DEATAKQQALEAVK
+85 SEETAKQLALDAVR

-115 PSMVMHPIKPALD
+115 PSMVMHPIKPALE
-128 GQDLRTFKDGNGKA
+128 GNDLRTFKDGNGKA
-142 FFIELAQKVKS
+142 FFVDMARLVKS
-153 KGEGFVDYVWPLP
+153 QGDGFVDYVWPLP
-166 GEESPTDK
+166 GETEPTDK

-196 LEKEFAHLR
+196 LEAEYAHMR
-205 NVITVFCL
+205 NVMIVFCV
-213 VSIVLVVVL
+213 VSVLLVVL
-222 VYVIGGSIVK
+222 LIYVIGGSIVK
-232 PVQEVSERMKDISQ
+232 PVQEVTERMKDISQ
-246 GEGDLTRSLPETGQD
+246 GEGDLTRSLPEKGQD
-261 EVTRLARYFNEYTKK
+261 EVTRLARYFNQYTEK
-276 MRHSLLGIRENINS
+276 MRQSLLGIRENINS

-296 LVETSSK
+296 LVENSSK
-303 NSNAQAQTQ
+303 NSNQQAHDQ

-322 MEEMTTQINEVSN
+322 MEQMTSQINEVSN

-340 EKSTSSARGNVQ
+340 EKSTSSARSNVQ
-352 NGASVV
+352 HGASVV
-358 DSTVNDIRSLTS
+358 DNTVKDIRSLTS

-385 TESIGAVLDVIRG
+385 TDSIGAVLDVIRG

-449 EELQSN
+449 EKLQSN
-455 AKSAVDAVKVSQ
+455 AKAAVDAVKVSQ

-509 EAATEANMRINALS
+509 EAANEANVRINALS
-523 GAADSS
+523 GAADNS
-529 LRTADELAAASQALR
+529 LRTADELASASQALR
-544 ASCIAIM
+544 ASCLAIM

>member
-1 KNRLHFK
+1 
-8 KTKIQ
+8 
-13 IDRYLPMWLR
+13 MWLR

-74 MLSSFAARTDV
+74 MLASFEARSDV
-85 DEATAKQQALEAVK
+85 DEATAKQQALAAVK
-99 ALRYDGS
+99 KLRYDGS

-128 GQDLRTFKDGNGKA
+128 GKDLRTFKDGNGKA
-142 FFIELAQKVKS
+142 FFIEMAQKVKAQ
-153 KGEGFVDYVWPLP
+153 GDGFVDYVWPLP
-166 GEESPTDK
+166 GEETPTDK

-196 LEKEFAHLR
+196 LEEEFAHLR
-205 NVITVFCL
+205 NLILVFCL
-213 VSIVLVVVL
+213 VSIVLVVLL

-261 EVTRLARYFNEYTKK
+261 EVTRLARYFNEYTDK
-276 MRHSLLGIRENINS
+276 MRQSLLGIRENISS

-296 LVETSSK
+296 LVETSSQ

-322 MEEMTTQINEVSN
+322 MEEMTTQINDVSS

-340 EKSTSSARGNVQ
+340 EKSTSRARVNVQ
-352 NGASVV
+352 NGAAVV
-358 DSTVNDIRSLTS
+358 DSTVQDIRSLTS
-370 DIESVSS
+370 DIESVSTV
-377 AVTELAAQ
+377 VTELAAQ
-385 TESIGAVLDVIRG
+385 TDSIGAVLDVIRG

-449 EELQSN
+449 EKLQSN
-455 AKSAVDAVKVSQ
+455 AKSAVDAVQISQ
-467 SASTKTVDNAIQANQ
+467 SASNKTVDNAIQANQ

-509 EAATEANMRINALS
+509 EAATEANVRINALS

-529 LRTADELAAASQALR
+529 LKTADELAAASQALKS
-544 ASCIAIM
+544 SCLAIM